1 MKKTRAEKRSDF
13 FLRKTGR
20 RQRKMS
26 AAPVFTPLMVPSG
39 QIDVSCKDILRHCAV
54 KAECSLSR
62 QQRRFN
68 MVNEF
73 TIPDDKTFVCTFIA
87 SPDDMKEAIESCRKY
102 LNSEEETEF
111 SNVFMFMLYGLLKYG
126 DTEITINAELQESL
140 ESLVDE
146 KKSRRRKRH

>member
-1 MKKTRAEKRSDF
+1 
-13 FLRKTGR
+13 
-20 RQRKMS
+20 
-26 AAPVFTPLMVPSG
+26 
-39 QIDVSCKDILRHCAV
+39 
-54 KAECSLSR
+54 
-62 QQRRFN
+62 

>member
-1 MKKTRAEKRSDF
+1 
-13 FLRKTGR
+13 
-20 RQRKMS
+20 
-26 AAPVFTPLMVPSG
+26 
-39 QIDVSCKDILRHCAV
+39 
-54 KAECSLSR
+54 
-62 QQRRFN
+62 

-73 TIPDDKTFVCTFIA
+73 TVPDDKTFVCTFIA

-126 DTEITINAELQESL
+126 NTEITINAELQESL

-146 KKSRRRKRH
+146 KVPETKTSLTGFSRAELVCIISELCQHQQTPLRGNLKSNGFRPVVFRF